1 MTKLQYIMRRGMGIV
16 GILFVIYTVA
26 VLLLLFA
33 NLIALFFMPLMI
45 FLLKA
50 WCLKAAIFVVIG
62 AVVAV
67 INSFIRE
74 TKYHSQSILLLY
86 CITLFC
92 LVMATEIIKHIN

>member
-1 MTKLQYIMRRGMGIV
+1 M
-16 GILFVIYTVA
+16 
-26 VLLLLFA
+26 
-33 NLIALFFMPLMI
+33 
-45 FLLKA
+45 
-50 WCLKAAIFVVIG
+50 KAAIFVVIG